1 MRASA
6 LPTYPAESRPTDS
19 ESPMWTTDVHDVWGT
34 GSELTGGGSDRV
46 TPPSRGRAVVVGPE
60 RGASVVRGVVVRGR
74 EVVGVGVCPPP
85 PLAARVVG
93 GAGAAVGGGAWV
105 VAGAGAGSGAAGAA
119 GAGASIGVGA
129 AAAALAVSAADAT

>member
-34 GSELTGGGSDRV
+34 GSELTGGGSDTV

-60 RGASVVRGVVVRGR
+60 RDASVVRGVVVRGR

-93 GAGAAVGGGAWV
+93 GAGASVGGGAAAVVGAAVGAGAWV
-105 VAGAGAGSGAAGAA
+105 VAGAGAGSGAAGA
-119 GAGASIGVGA
+119 
-129 AAAALAVSAADAT
+129 T